1 MNGDI
6 GSIISQL
13 LQGIGTV
20 GRAITSTIQYALS
33 SVGLEV
39 PDYAISVGSIIFLIL
54 MLYKFGNVVN
64 KIVLFALIFLLM
76 SNLAGLFTPPLF

>member
-1 MNGDI
+1 MDGDI

-13 LQGIGTV
+13 LQGVGTV
-20 GRAITSTIQYALS
+20 GRAITSAIQYALS